1 MRYYHGYSWGE
12 REKGTKC
19 HKTGGGRQGAL
30 ISSLTSLL
38 LSIFIY
44 YFSLLVRFNKFNDPF
59 LFKYIIFF
67 IFLYNFHLR

>member
-1 MRYYHGYSWGE
+1 MRYYHGYSLGE
-12 REKGTKC
+12 REGDQMSQNW
-19 HKTGGGRQGAL
+19 GGRQGAL

>member
-1 MRYYHGYSWGE
+1 MGIAGKRE
-12 REKGTKC
+12 RKGPNVTKL
-19 HKTGGGRQGAL
+19 GRRQGAL

-59 LFKYIIFF
+59 FYYFYIIF
-67 IFLYNFHLR
+67 ILR